1 MSTTRRETYNPIFQL
16 SLGDKAQWQDL
27 EAKQKDWHIQITLL
41 HSLPRKKKM
50 EQKDLPEYQSLF
62 NVFDDDEHDTSDNG
76 ETYYKA
82 VREVIEDLLV
92 GGSVAHL
99 REFLDHSH
107 MGDDRIRAARDLV
120 EGISWIDLLFRPE
133 MIAEILYRVFD
144 DDEYVDWETEVCD
157 LFADCVSYEQTTAE
171 QAEFLA
177 HYLVYRHNVYAQQ
190 HHLPLRKE
198 EDLYRSL
205 FGRHSNPDLEF
216 VRSGDYASFC
226 YVDQQTPVLLPYLYE
241 KAGRPHIWPREI
253 AQLVKVDKSD
263 EKQLVTRT
271 FGYVRVKEVME
282 RYKEE
287 GEDLSTEK

>member
-1 MSTTRRETYNPIFQL
+1 MSTNRRETYNPLFQL

-27 EAKQKDWHIQITLL
+27 EAKQKDWHVQIALL
-41 HSLPRKKKM
+41 HSQPRKKID
-50 EQKDLPEYQSLF
+50 QKELPEYQSLF
-62 NVFDDDEHDTSDNG
+62 NVFDDDEYDDDDDG
-76 ETYYKA
+76 EKYYEA
-82 VREVIEDLLV
+82 VRKAIEDLLV
-92 GGSVAHL
+92 GGNVAHL
-99 REFLDHSH
+99 REFLDHSYAS
-107 MGDDRIRAARDLV
+107 DDRIRAARNLA

-133 MIAEILYRVFD
+133 MIVEILYRVFD
-144 DDEYVDWETEVCD
+144 DDEYEDWETEVCD
-157 LFADCVSYEQTTAE
+157 LFADCVSYEQATVE

-190 HHLPLRKE
+190 HHLPLHKE

-226 YVDQQTPVLLPYLYE
+226 YVDQQTPVLLPFLYE
-241 KAGRPHIWPREI
+241 KAGQPHVWPREI

-263 EKQLVTRT
+263 ERQLVTRT

-287 GEDLSTEK
+287 GEDLSAEK